1 MQLGEQPE
9 MSDVFQ
15 IINLFMLII
24 FLLISLSFMMKNSE
38 LLTIQNKRIIGI
50 FIILICSRSI
60 LYLLLYLLMN
70 KELTKQVIDGDA
82 CLPINVLIGFH
93 LTRQVSDFLE
103 ILMF

>member
-1 MQLGEQPE
+1 
-9 MSDVFQ
+9 
-15 IINLFMLII
+15 
-24 FLLISLSFMMKNSE
+24 
-38 LLTIQNKRIIGI
+38 
-50 FIILICSRSI
+50 
-60 LYLLLYLLMN
+60 MN